1 MLKYWKFNYTPGT
14 TYPPNWY
21 GEGKYPIPY
30 EKVTVLL
37 QNDKDGY
44 GIAYCEDVDFGK
56 FSGAIEIITQAQAST
71 LLNSVKDSTD
81 DNVFV
86 GAKLATRW
94 TDLQAKQDAEMQT
107 QADTLKTQQYDSAL
121 DSVLK
126 EVIN

>member
-1 MLKYWKFNYTPGT
+1 MKKYWKFNYPAGL

-21 GEGKYPIPY
+21 GEGRNPIPY

-56 FSGAIEIITQAQAST
+56 FSGNIEIITQAQAST
-71 LLNSVKDSTD
+71 LLNAVKDSTD
-81 DNVFV
+81 EKVFV

-94 TDLQAKQDAEMQT
+94 TDAQAKQDAEQQS
-107 QADTLKTQQYDSAL
+107 QADTLKAQAYDSAL

-126 EVIN
+126 EVL

>member
-1 MLKYWKFNYTPGT
+1 MKKYWKFLYQPGL

-21 GEGKYPIPY
+21 GEGRYPIPY

-44 GIAYCEDVDFGK
+44 GIAYCEDTDFGK
-56 FSGAIEIITQAQAST
+56 FSGDIEIITQAQAST
-71 LLNSVKDSTD
+71 LLNRVKDSTD
-81 DNVFV
+81 ENVFV

-94 TDLQAKQDAEMQT
+94 TDAQAKQDAEIQE
-107 QADTLKTQQYDSAL
+107 QADALKTQQYDSAL

-126 EVIN
+126 EALN